1 MVDTPRASE
10 SSSPRASDSSRE
22 RLRDKLSE
30 TRENI
35 VDMGHLAKDAVS
47 EKLHELRDRASEK
60 YDEGKEKLH
69 DFEESLVKSVRQ
81 SPMKSVLIAAG
92 VGLAIGCLWGRR

>member
-1 MVDTPRASE
+1 MVDSKANDSARA
-10 SSSPRASDSSRE
+10 PE
-22 RLRDKLSE
+22 RLRDKMTE

-35 VDMGHLAKDAVS
+35 VDMGHLAKEAVTD
-47 EKLHELRDRASEK
+47 KLHDLKDRASEK

-69 DFEESLVKSVRQ
+69 DFEESLLKSVRK

>member
-1 MVDTPRASE
+1 MVEPTPRATE
-10 SSSPRASDSSRE
+10 SSRE
-22 RLRDKLSE
+22 RLRDKMTE

-35 VDMGHLAKDAVS
+35 VDMGHLAKDAMT
-47 EKLHELRDRASEK
+47 EKLHELRETASEK
-60 YDEGKEKLH
+60 YGEGKEKLH
-69 DFEESLVKSVRQ
+69 DFEENLVRSVRK